1 MEIPFNI
8 FPGLRRVCISS
19 TNIIRHASLCDTFID
34 QAFQQHTKGKKHS
47 VWIVFERR
55 FLVLSYT
62 KENFLP
68 IFQENGYSLLRQ
80 YSFVEYICWCYIYK
94 NQFPSYVSFLYSFI
108 QVCKKGGVDFVI
120 ARYTNSFAEMGA
132 LSFYELQQRH
142 FEMAWH
148 TLNVLP
154 RSLLRK

>member
-1 MEIPFNI
+1 MTEIPFNI

-19 TNIIRHASLCDTFID
+19 TNVIRHASLCDTFID

-94 NQFPSYVSFLYSFI
+94 TQFPSYVSFLYLSTNVKKVGLILLLPGI
-108 QVCKKGGVDFVI
+108 QMILQKHHLCHFELKKGYFEFDLP
-120 ARYTNSFAEMGA
+120 YLKSDL
-132 LSFYELQQRH
+132 LSKL
-142 FEMAWH
+142 
-148 TLNVLP
+148 
-154 RSLLRK
+154 